1 MLLDVGLRGAALALM
16 ILLVL
21 DVWLRSRSSAIGRMT
36 LLIDLCAIAFLV
48 ETAPEIRESSSWW
61 FVPLRLASN
70 VTSGVFLLWA
80 GELFDDVARRPLVRW
95 LPVGLMAALA
105 IFAIGTD
112 NVWAWQLTHATAL
125 LLVAFTL
132 GRVIAKRADDLVET
146 RRRDR
151 ILFVFG
157 VGLAILG
164 TLLIDS
170 SNAGHVLGLC
180 IVCVVA
186 LGAALRRLQAADEFN
201 PIEPR
206 PQSSPSPPDIDD
218 TDALLRDRLLK
229 LMEVDRAYRDES
241 MTIASLAKR
250 LETPEY
256 RLRQLINQKLGH
268 RNFTSFVNAYR
279 LAEAQSA
286 LADPSQAQVSIL
298 TIAMDT
304 GFASIGPFNRA
315 FKQQS
320 GETPSEYRRR
330 ALARVG

>member
-1 MLLDVGLRGAALALM
+1 MFFDAGLRGAALALM
-16 ILLVL
+16 VLLAL
-21 DVWLRSRSSAIGRMT
+21 DALLRSRSSAIGRIT
-36 LLIDLCAIAFLV
+36 LLIDLCAIAFLI
-48 ETAPEIRESSSWW
+48 ETAPEIRGNSSWW

-70 VTSGVFLLWA
+70 VISGVFVLWA
-80 GELFDDVARRPLVRW
+80 EELFADVARRPLVRW

-105 IFAIGTD
+105 ILSIGTD
-112 NVWAWQLTHATAL
+112 NVWAWRVTHGTAL
-125 LLVAFTL
+125 LLIAFTL
-132 GRVIAKRADDLVET
+132 GRVIVKRADDLVET

-170 SNAGHVLGLC
+170 ANAGPALGLC
-180 IVCVVA
+180 IVCAVA
-186 LGAALRRLQAADEFN
+186 LGAALRRLHTAWEFN
-201 PIEPR
+201 PIEPGSQ
-206 PQSSPSPPDIDD
+206 PSPSSLDIGE
-218 TDALLRDRLLK
+218 TEALLRDRLLRV
-229 LMEVDRAYRDES
+229 MEVDRAYRDES

-279 LAEAQSA
+279 LAETQSA
-286 LADPSQAQVSIL
+286 LADPGQAQVSIL
-298 TIAMDT
+298 TIAMDA

-315 FKQQS
+315 FKQLS
-320 GETPSEYRRR
+320 GETPTEYRRR
-330 ALARVG
+330 ALAKGG